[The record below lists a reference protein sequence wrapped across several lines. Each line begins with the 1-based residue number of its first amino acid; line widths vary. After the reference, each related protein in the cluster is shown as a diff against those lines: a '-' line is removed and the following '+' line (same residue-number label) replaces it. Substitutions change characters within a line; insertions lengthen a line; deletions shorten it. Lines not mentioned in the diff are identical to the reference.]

1 MTETDKKLKIQFT
14 EGLQTAEKAQNDTRE
29 APHMVFT
36 ADDVMPWQKAQTMEA
51 NLVAEQKISSVC
63 PPFD

>member
-14 EGLQTAEKAQNDTRE
+14 EGLQTAEKAQNDTGE

-36 ADDVMPWQKAQTMEA
+36 ADDVMP
-51 NLVAEQKISSVC
+51 
-63 PPFD
+63 